1 MNEANFQNILAEKT
15 FNFDIISILR
25 GVAGMSVLLFIAW
38 IFSANRKAISW
49 GTVGKGLL
57 IQLIIAVS
65 VMFFGPVQD
74 FFNFFGQC
82 FVSVL
87 NWTRAGSEFLFGD
100 LINPQKFGFIFAFQI
115 LPTIVFFSALTS
127 LLFYLGIIQKI
138 VWLFAW
144 LMSRAMKLS
153 GSESLATV
161 GNIFLGQT
169 ESPLMIKPYIAG
181 MSRSEVMLI
190 MTAGMSTMAGG
201 VLAAYIGMLGNGIP
215 QLELEFARH
224 LLSAS
229 VMAAPGA
236 VVLSKILVPQTG
248 EVTREVEIPKEK
260 IGNNTLDAISNGTF
274 DGLKLAGN
282 VAAMLL
288 VFYALI
294 AGVNNILGVSGKL
307 VVSALLFLFCG
318 ATAGL
323 TGAYFLK
330 KHNPKAMIYLFS
342 ASGLFVLLGVAKVY
356 LDGKYDGDFLE
367 LSSAATAF
375 STGVFYLATGVLVG
389 AVAGHALFRG
399 GKFGAIRI
407 SGICLAVCTIL
418 FATLAAVFGFE
429 SSLNGIVAEATGGQF
444 PELSMQLILGYVF
457 SPVIWLM
464 GVAAEDVPLAGQLLG
479 QKLILTEFVGYSEL
493 AKMISTGAFSEAKS
507 AIMSAYILCGFAN
520 FASVG
525 IQIGGI
531 GSLAPNQKSILSE
544 FGMRALLGGTLSA
557 LVSATMVGMII

>member
-25 GVAGMSVLLFIAW
+25 GLAGMSVLLFIAW

-49 GTVGKGLL
+49 KTVGKGLL
-57 IQLIIAVS
+57 IQLIIAIS

-115 LPTIVFFSALTS
+115 LPTIIFFSALTS

-236 VVLSKILVPQTG
+236 VVLAKILVPQTG
-248 EVTREVEIPKEK
+248 EVTREVEVPKEK
-260 IGNNTLDAISNGTF
+260 IGNNMLDAISNGTF

-294 AGVNNILGVSGKL
+294 AGVNGILGVSGKL
-307 VVSALLFLFCG
+307 DVSALLFLFGG

-323 TGAYFLK
+323 VGAYFLK
-330 KHNPKAMIYLFS
+330 KRNPRAIVYLFS
-342 ASGLFVLLGVAKVY
+342 ASGLVVLLGVAKIY
-356 LDGKYDGDFLE
+356 LDGKYGSDFLE
-367 LSSAATAF
+367 QSKGTAAFA
-375 STGVFYLATGVLVG
+375 TGIFYLATGILAG
-389 AVAGHALFRG
+389 AVAGHTLFRR
-399 GKFGAIRI
+399 GKFRAIRVG
-407 SGICLAVCTIL
+407 SVCLGVFALL
-418 FATLAAVFGFE
+418 FATLVAVFGFD
-429 SSLNGIVAEATGGQF
+429 SSLNGIVAEATRGQF
-444 PELSMQLILGYVF
+444 PELSMQLVLGYVF

-464 GVAAEDVPLAGQLLG
+464 GLAAEDVPLAGQLLG

-493 AKMISTGAFSEAKS
+493 AKMISAGAFSEAKS

-531 GSLAPNQKSILSE
+531 GSLAPNQKSTLSE